1 MQPLVSCIIPTY
13 NRANFVE
20 RAIQSVLNQTYKN
33 IEVIV
38 VDDGSEDNTKEVVLS
53 IKDERIKYIR
63 LHRNFGAAFARNVG
77 IANANGDFIAFLD
90 DDDYFLPEK
99 IEKQVE
105 LMLKDSSVGV
115 CYTEVYHEVEDGK
128 LIYKISPRVRGKIY
142 EVFLAP
148 PRDAFLQLPTILVR
162 KDLLYRNNLRFDE
175 SKKVAEDTKFMI
187 ELSKIS
193 NFDFIPLPLC
203 VIDRRKDTSGAS
215 RGGLAVDIM
224 LKDKIEFYEE
234 FKPEFFRL
242 FGSSYVSRLYNR
254 LAWTVYYRYR
264 KKGLA
269 AKLLFKS
276 SFETRSL
283 KDLLRAIS
291 VILGLY
297 ERYMLRKYGRN
308 NLDEFMI

>member
-53 IKDERIKYIR
+53 IKNERIKYIR

-77 IANANGDFIAFLD
+77 IVNAEGEFIAFLD
-90 DDDYFLPEK
+90 SDDYFLPEK

-105 LMLKDSSVGV
+105 AMMSDSSIGV
-115 CYTEVYHEVEDGK
+115 CYTEAYYKLQSGE
-128 LIYKISPRVRGKIY
+128 LIYKKSPRLKGKIY
-142 EVFLAP
+142 EKIVSSLP
-148 PRDAFLQLPTILVR
+148 YLPYIHLPT
-162 KDLLYRNNLRFDE
+162 LLIRRELLSNLRFDE
-175 SKKVAEDTKFMI
+175 TKKVMEDAKFI
-187 ELSKIS
+187 FELSKIAI
-193 NFDFIPLPLC
+193 FDFIPLPLC
-203 VIDRRKDTSGAS
+203 VFDRRIDPERLTRKGIEDEFFF
-215 RGGLAVDIM
+215 
-224 LKDKIEFYEE
+224 KDKIKLFEE
-234 FKPEFFRL
+234 FKPEISKLCGDLR
-242 FGSSYVSRLYNR
+242 VSMLYNR
-254 LAWTVYYRYR
+254 LAWTSYSHGW
-264 KKGLA
+264 KNLA
-269 AKLLFKS
+269 VKLLFKS

-283 KDLLRAIS
+283 KDFLKAIS